1 MTDWTITQARMMIDP
16 AVPVDE
22 RNNFLLFP
30 LPNTAT
36 LLLLHRFWSRMHD
49 DTHGQSFLVSVKRSC
64 QNTDAEDVNKERA
77 QESPCCGDAVN
88 PLVPCTNRN
97 GVAVNVYLAAMRRV
111 CILSSYEE
119 KKISISEPIGKHENA
134 YMHAKG

>member
-77 QESPCCGDAVN
+77 QESPCCGDAVKT
-88 PLVPCTNRN
+88 PGTLHEQKRGCRKCVCSCH
-97 GVAVNVYLAAMRRV
+97 ASRV
-111 CILSSYEE
+111 HSVFLRG
-119 KKISISEPIGKHENA
+119 KKKDFGF
-134 YMHAKG
+134 